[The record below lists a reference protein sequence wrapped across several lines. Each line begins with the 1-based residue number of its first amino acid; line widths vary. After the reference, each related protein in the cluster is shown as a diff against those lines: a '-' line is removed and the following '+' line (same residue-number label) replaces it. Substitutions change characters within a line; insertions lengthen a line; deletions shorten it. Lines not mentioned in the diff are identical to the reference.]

1 MQHPADG
8 PADGTTTVLQPGFL
22 ATLFQ
27 ELGADEDEDGTG
39 SGPGPGQSEGRGDG
53 AGRAPATDTV
63 PLRPAVPPRP
73 VTAPAPVP
81 AAVVPAQPGPADG
94 PAAGTGAE
102 LGAGNGADTE
112 EDPVA
117 AHGRAAALAHHR
129 TLAVHADHERLA
141 DLLRRAAQPVSAM
154 DFGSQ
159 QRSYRPKPYPDAGQ
173 AGEPEPAWA
182 DFAPAEPA
190 GADPEQPASRRLLD
204 SGYQRELAQA
214 RLRHQRALR
223 EWRTKQAE
231 LADSGVIAARQA
243 HEEAERARERAVRE
257 YNDSLEECRRAYL
270 QAEPAA
276 VESLLERALAAAEGV
291 TRDLPAPCR
300 AVFRPLTRT
309 AVLDLDL
316 PPLDTVP
323 ALSGYRLAEDGA
335 VQPVPRPAADVRSDY
350 LRLAAR
356 LALRALQ
363 AADAVDTEEV
373 LAGVVLNG
381 WLRTPGQAPQCLL
394 SVDADRDALARTR
407 LVPDSGHL
415 GGEGADGG
423 VYAETEHDESLLRLR
438 ALAAVI
444 TPDPYAGEAV
454 VPWGTASAAVPA
466 LGELSPGEFARL
478 VRAVLTAG
486 GLRGWSVRLRGPA
499 GLVAT
504 AEGEPGSGLP
514 GRWVVWASR
523 GPAPVAAEEIA
534 TLAEAVREE
543 DADRGLRMTCGQFAD
558 EAVDLAAEER
568 YQRIHLMDGAG
579 IRELARTHLALPL
592 TL

>member
-1 MQHPADG
+1 MQHPAEG
-8 PADGTTTVLQPGFL
+8 STDGTTTVLQPGFL
-22 ATLFQ
+22 ASLFH
-27 ELGADEDEDGTG
+27 ELGADEDEDPAAAHPAARPGQPAAPY
-39 SGPGPGQSEGRGDG
+39 PGPPT
-53 AGRAPATDTV
+53 AI
-63 PLRPAVPPRP
+63 PP
-73 VTAPAPVP
+73 
-81 AAVVPAQPGPADG
+81 QPGPADPADA
-94 PAAGTGAE
+94 PAA
-102 LGAGNGADTE
+102 AD
-112 EDPVA
+112 DPVA
-117 AHGRAAALAHHR
+117 AHGRAAALTHHR
-129 TLAVHADHERLA
+129 TLAVQADHRRLA

-154 DFGSQ
+154 DFESQ
-159 QRSYRPKPYPDAGQ
+159 LRSYQPKPFPDAGPE
-173 AGEPEPAWA
+173 AEPEPAWA
-182 DFAPAEPA
+182 DFAPPEPA
-190 GADPEQPASRRLLD
+190 GADPDQPRSRRLLD

-223 EWRTKQAE
+223 EWRTRQAE
-231 LADSGVIAARQA
+231 LADSGAVAARQA
-243 HEEAERARERAVRE
+243 HEEAERARARAVQE
-257 YNDSLEECRRAYL
+257 YNDSLEQCRRAYR

-276 VESLLERALAAAEGV
+276 VESLLERALAAAEGA
-291 TRDLPAPCR
+291 TQDLPAPCR
-300 AVFRPLTRT
+300 AVFRALTRT

-323 ALSGYRLAEDGA
+323 ALSGYRLTEAGA
-335 VQPVPRPAADVRSDY
+335 VEPVPRPAADVRTDY

-381 WLRTPGQAPQCLL
+381 WLRVPGQPPQCLL

-407 LVPDSGHL
+407 LVPDAGHL
-415 GGEGADGG
+415 GDEGADGG
-423 VYAETEHDESLLRLR
+423 VYAEAEHDESLLRLR

-454 VPWGTASAAVPA
+454 LPWGSASSAVPA
-466 LGELSPGEFARL
+466 LGELSPGEFAHL

-486 GLRGWSVRLRGPA
+486 GLRDWSVRLRGPA

-504 AEGEPGSGLP
+504 AEGEPDSRLP

-543 DADRGLRMTCGQFAD
+543 GADRGLRMTCGQFTD
-558 EAVDLAAEER
+558 EALDLTGEER
-568 YQRIHLMDGAG
+568 HQRIHLMDGPG